1 VQNGQL
7 SAGPGERPVLAFDSA
22 GRPWIGALKVDG
34 HAISGPEVIRVT
46 AWNRHT
52 RGGVAFF
59 DAAYGTTIDTAS
71 GTIRIALKGPK
82 GGEVVGIDTLGRFTP
97 IPEKGSVLEVSRD
110 APTDLRLRMMLLAR
124 SRAYFNV
131 DVKLLP
137 FHPLEAVGGFPVLV
151 RDSAEVPGLDSAGA
165 ATFAPVR
172 HPRTIVGVG
181 AGGRRLLLITVD
193 GRQPGY
199 SMGMT
204 LREAAKLARDLGAT
218 QAINLDGGGS
228 TTLVIPKA
236 AASGYRYEIVN
247 RPSDE
252 AGERPVGDV
261 LAIANRCK

>member
-1 VQNGQL
+1 
-7 SAGPGERPVLAFDSA
+7 
-22 GRPWIGALKVDG
+22 I
-34 HAISGPEVIRVT
+34 
-46 AWNRHT
+46 
-52 RGGVAFF
+52 
-59 DAAYGTTIDTAS
+59 
-71 GTIRIALKGPK
+71 
-82 GGEVVGIDTLGRFTP
+82 
-97 IPEKGSVLEVSRD
+97 
-110 APTDLRLRMMLLAR
+110 
-124 SRAYFNV
+124 
-131 DVKLLP
+131 
-137 FHPLEAVGGFPVLV
+137 HPREAVGGFPVLV

-204 LREAAKLARDLGAT
+204 LREAAQLARDLGAT

-252 AGERPVGDV
+252 AGE
-261 LAIANRCK
+261 